1 LVMFNCMLA
10 TGWYACLYFVTLIL
24 FGYIILMNLFQAI
37 LIGNF
42 EESSVIMRDAK
53 VLKSL
58 QKTYDDSNM
67 SSDVDLNRSVYLQ
80 KKASIILR
88 KQTTIKMNDLESE
101 TP

>member
-1 LVMFNCMLA
+1 
-10 TGWYACLYFVTLIL
+10 
-24 FGYIILMNLFQAI
+24 MNLFQAI

-88 KQTTIKMNDLESE
+88 KQTTNKMNDMES
-101 TP
+101 